1 MGTHSPLRLLVLVAV
16 LLVAGLRAAPAVAQ
30 EPVGNDPPAQNLQ
43 ADWRYR
49 WEKWPV
55 IDDSSAAW
63 LQEPL
68 DSPNW
73 QRLSR
78 LDQLPRYPQD
88 RILWLRTQL
97 PGTTWRDPALFFDSV
112 DQGVEVY
119 LGDTLIYRNGIVEH
133 TGSEVAL
140 ATPHH
145 IVHLPNDYQGQT
157 LTLRFYSEY
166 NTIGPRPGVY
176 LGNHAEHLLRIIK
189 TDIDRFILGC
199 LLLLISAF
207 TLILTIRDTKQPAY
221 LGMTVFSGSA
231 GIFIIFRTQLIELFT
246 TNIFLQ
252 EYAKLT
258 SIFLL
263 PVGLAL
269 FFEHTITAGPH
280 NIIRRLWQVHLA
292 YAVGAIGLSL
302 AGVVQPLQMVLPFEL
317 LAAVSLL
324 TMVIVSLG
332 QAWRGNIDARLFVV
346 GYGLLMLFATLEI
359 ADDLGWLTFPRRV
372 IHWGVFSFVVMLIVI
387 MVRRIYQAAESRNR
401 LLTIEREVSLARQ
414 IQQNLLPPARP
425 DWAAP
430 DIECFSAPAQ
440 TTGGDLYTYHA
451 FSRQQVA
458 VVVGD
463 ASGKGLPAALLMS
476 LSLSS
481 VQAVIGQVLSPAELL
496 ITLDQAIGRYSREV
510 WQNCAL
516 CYVEL
521 TLPSEEGNAAQIRAA
536 NAGCIPPLIRRKNGS
551 LEWVNVGGTPLGL
564 GLSQTHAYIQAEAS
578 LTAGDLVILTSDGV
592 VEAHNGSRQ
601 LFGFDRLEQ
610 TVAAG
615 PTTSAAAMLAHIRQ
629 AVARFV
635 GDTVPHDDI
644 TIVVMRV

>member
-1 MGTHSPLRLLVLVAV
+1 
-16 LLVAGLRAAPAVAQ
+16 
-30 EPVGNDPPAQNLQ
+30 
-43 ADWRYR
+43 
-49 WEKWPV
+49 
-55 IDDSSAAW
+55 
-63 LQEPL
+63 
-68 DSPNW
+68 
-73 QRLSR
+73 
-78 LDQLPRYPQD
+78 
-88 RILWLRTQL
+88 
-97 PGTTWRDPALFFDSV
+97 
-112 DQGVEVY
+112 
-119 LGDTLIYRNGIVEH
+119 
-133 TGSEVAL
+133 
-140 ATPHH
+140 
-145 IVHLPNDYQGQT
+145 
-157 LTLRFYSEY
+157 
-166 NTIGPRPGVY
+166 
-176 LGNHAEHLLRIIK
+176 
-189 TDIDRFILGC
+189 
-199 LLLLISAF
+199 
-207 TLILTIRDTKQPAY
+207 
-221 LGMTVFSGSA
+221 
-231 GIFIIFRTQLIELFT
+231 
-246 TNIFLQ
+246 
-252 EYAKLT
+252 
-258 SIFLL
+258 
-263 PVGLAL
+263 
-269 FFEHTITAGPH
+269 
-280 NIIRRLWQVHLA
+280 
-292 YAVGAIGLSL
+292 
-302 AGVVQPLQMVLPFEL
+302 
-317 LAAVSLL
+317 
-324 TMVIVSLG
+324 
-332 QAWRGNIDARLFVV
+332 
-346 GYGLLMLFATLEI
+346 
-359 ADDLGWLTFPRRV
+359 
-372 IHWGVFSFVVMLIVI
+372 